1 MIFVVAEQV
10 VGKMVDVDID
20 DHGRS
25 RFPSSFGRD
34 SQRSADCAS
43 LLVSQLTSDDTTRLP
58 GPCQHVRRCAKRPRE
73 QVRGMIH
80 TDMPV
85 TDPTP
90 NLAPTARRILDAA
103 IRVLDQHGFAGL
115 TFERIAREAGE
126 NGALIRY
133 HFGSKAGLVSALI
146 DTVIYGEAQQLMAML
161 SPLQPG
167 RGAPP
172 SALPPPAPG
181 RRRPSRLHKVLRI
194 GPQPATRP
202 RSAAQ
207 AA

>member
-1 MIFVVAEQV
+1 
-10 VGKMVDVDID
+10 
-20 DHGRS
+20 
-25 RFPSSFGRD
+25 
-34 SQRSADCAS
+34 
-43 LLVSQLTSDDTTRLP
+43 
-58 GPCQHVRRCAKRPRE
+58 
-73 QVRGMIH
+73 MIH

-133 HFGSKAGLVSALI
+133 HFGSKAGLVGALI
-146 DTVIYGEAQQLMAML
+146 DTVIYAEAKQLMAIL

-167 RGAPP
+167 EERRQALFNHQHQVADGRVAFTRFFELVPNMLRDPELRPKLRDFLRWYRALDGWAIAGERPDREQTTGAAPLGLL
-172 SALPPPAPG
+172 SVAMLDGLALQALADPDLDVEPAF
-181 RRRPSRLHKVLRI
+181 RLWKQLVVEHLETASR
-194 GPQPATRP
+194 
-202 RSAAQ
+202 S
-207 AA
+207 